1 MRALVAGGA
10 GFIGSHLCEHLL
22 EKGYEVHALDNLVT
36 GSKAN
41 LSQLLKSQKF
51 KFIQQDLTQ
60 KLNLT
65 DKYDE
70 IYNLASPASP
80 ADFAKMPIFI
90 LDTAYG
96 HKQLLELATEQSIP
110 ILYASTSEVYGDPLE
125 HPQTESY
132 WGNVN
137 PIGPRG
143 CYDEAK
149 RFGEALTMAY
159 LRSKKTKTRII
170 RIFNTYGPRMRPDD
184 GRIIP
189 NFFMQ
194 ALQKKSLTIYGDGSQ
209 TRSFCFVSDMVAGMH
224 ALIKS
229 EVTSPVNI
237 GNPVERSVLEIAD
250 EVNRLTGNPT
260 AHTFLPLPE
269 DDPKRRWPN
278 IEKARS
284 ELGWQP
290 RVSLAEGLSLTRDF
304 FKSCLS

>member
-1 MRALVAGGA
+1 MKALVAGGA
-10 GFIGSHLCEHLL
+10 GFIGSHLCELL
-22 EKGYEVHALDNLVT
+22 ISKGYEVHALDNLVT
-36 GSKAN
+36 GGKSN
-41 LSQLLKSQKF
+41 LEKLIQNPKF
-51 KFIQQDLTQ
+51 KFLQQDLSQ

-65 DKYDE
+65 EKYDE

-80 ADFAKMPIFI
+80 IDFAKMPIFI

-96 HKQLLELATEQSIP
+96 HRQLLELATEQNAK

-125 HPQTESY
+125 HPQVESY

-149 RFGEALTMAY
+149 RFGEAMTMAY
-159 LRSKKTKTRII
+159 WRSKQTKIRII

-209 TRSFCFVSDMVAGMH
+209 TRSFCFVTDMAEGMF
-224 ALIKS
+224 ALMQS
-229 EVTSPVNI
+229 SVTTPVNI
-237 GNPVERSVLEIAD
+237 GNPVERTILEIAD
-250 EVNRLTGNPT
+250 EVNRLTKNSAPHKFM
-260 AHTFLPLPE
+260 ALPE
-269 DDPKRRWPN
+269 DDPKRRLPN
-278 IEKARS
+278 IDKAKKEIRW
-284 ELGWQP
+284 EP
-290 RVSLAEGLSLTRDF
+290 KVSLGEGLEKTLQF
-304 FKSCLS
+304 FKTKI

>member
-10 GFIGSHLCEHLL
+10 GFIGSHLCEYLL

-36 GSKAN
+36 GRRPNIAH
-41 LSQLLKSQKF
+41 LEKSEKF
-51 KFIQQDLTQ
+51 KFLNQDLTQ
-60 KLNLT
+60 KLNINV
-65 DKYDE
+65 KFDE

-80 ADFAKMPIFI
+80 VDFAKMPIYI

-96 HKQLLELATEQSIP
+96 HRQLLELATEQNAKIMF
-110 ILYASTSEVYGDPLE
+110 ASTSEVYGDPLE

-149 RFGEALTMAY
+149 RFGEALTMAFF
-159 LRSKKTKTRII
+159 RAKKTQVRII

-194 ALQKKSLTIYGDGSQ
+194 ALRRESLTIYGDGSQ
-209 TRSFCFVSDMVAGMH
+209 TRSFCYVSDMVAGMH
-224 ALIKS
+224 SLVQS
-229 EVTSPVNI
+229 NVTVPVNI
-237 GNPVERSVLEIAD
+237 GNPSEKSVLEIAN
-250 EVNRLTGNPT
+250 EVNRLTGNKTP
-260 AHTFLPLPE
+260 HTFLPLPE
-269 DDPKRRWPN
+269 DDPKRRWPQ
-278 IEKARS
+278 IDRAKS
-284 ELGWQP
+284 LLGWEP
-290 RVSLAEGLSLTRDF
+290 RVSLGDGLKRSMEF
-304 FKSCLS
+304 FSQTL